1 MGGQTCTN
9 IARLNGDGTFD
20 TNFNAGANGSVYCFS
35 LQSDGRV
42 LVGGSFSI
50 LDGQPH
56 LNIGRL
62 NQDGTI
68 DSSFNPTAGTSGSA
82 VYSLANQID
91 GRIVLGGYFTALNG
105 QTRNYLGRLNGDG
118 SLDSSFDPGANSFVY
133 AVGIQADGAI
143 LAGGWLSTL
152 GGLSRDSI
160 GRVSNTGT
168 TTQSLTITDTN
179 IIWNRTGVGPEVWR
193 TSFEE
198 TTNGTNWIYLGDGQ
212 RITNGWNLQGV
223 QIISNSTI
231 RARGYVTGGEY
242 NGSSWF
248 IEQLTGPGYLP
259 FVSGQPNYFTNNA
272 GSTLNLSVQIS
283 GYPTPNLLWLKDGL
297 PLANGVRISGVNSPY
312 LTVSN
317 VFGADSGAYSVVVS
331 NYLGG
336 STSIVAIASVIDPV
350 ITNQPVGQTIYA
362 GSTATLSVGSVGTTP
377 LSYQW
382 LKNGNPPDGT
392 NATGTQ
398 SPRLTLN
405 STLSADSASY
415 SVLVSNLFGCVTSS
429 VVTLNIKDPAIVT
442 WPSSQTVNPGQNVT
456 FTTTVR
462 GTLPL
467 TIQWFKNGTAI
478 NNATNSTFVITN
490 VTQSDVASYWVVA
503 SNIVGVA
510 TSGVAVLSFNQ
521 AVVDPSDPSFPMMLI
536 GGVSAPVIN
545 ALIPQSNG
553 KLLIGGWFATI
564 NNQPFF
570 NIGRLN
576 ADATPDVSFRAA
588 TDYGVSCMAVQTDGK
603 LLIGGGFTTVNGT
616 ARKYLARLNTDGSL
630 DSGFAPII
638 SSGVTCIAIQAN
650 GKILI
655 GGSFTNVTSQ
665 LERYMARL
673 NTDGTVD
680 NTFSA
685 NTTYSSY
692 GYLVPQCIALQS
704 DDRIIIGGSF
714 RTQYGND
721 FNIARLNTNGVVD
734 SSFYGSA
741 DSSSSGNVSSL
752 CVQPD
757 NKIILVGNF
766 NILSGYQSGNDIGRL
781 NSDGSYDNT
790 FHASTTIPTGCIG
803 LQSDGMVLVG
813 GYYYQNVVRFKT
825 TGVQDTAFAPG
836 SLFSVNTFAE
846 QADGK
851 IFGATLL
858 TTNGYK
864 FSFIRRIVNP
874 TISTQSVFYA
884 GSSIYWL
891 RSGSSPEIQTSI
903 FEVSTN
909 GNDWI
914 TLGSGQRTTNGWKF
928 TGISL
933 PANYSVRARG
943 RTVTGQNNGSS
954 WLVESIAGLPAIT
967 TQPAG
972 QTNNAGSTFGLSVQA
987 GGSSTLVYQWFK
999 DGLPMSDNTQIVG
1012 SKTAS
1017 LIVNNAL
1024 GQNSGVY
1031 SLVVSNAYGHVT
1043 SSNAFVQIIDPII
1056 ITQPT
1061 TQTAISGQTTTFNV
1075 GAFGTQPFSFQ
1086 WRKNGVNILNAQ
1098 SQFLSITNAQ
1108 KTDVAFYDVIITNVY
1123 GSVTSQVASLT
1134 FQISPDSF
1142 YMTADDAI
1150 SSIIPLAD
1158 GKILVGGS
1166 FTNIN
1171 GKYRANLARLN
1182 PDGSLD
1188 LTFSPITSYGV
1199 SCLIAQPDGNYLVGG
1214 GYATNLARV
1223 NRFGT
1228 LDAAF
1233 NAGVDSSVY
1242 SMALQQDGKIVIAGN
1257 FTRVSG
1263 ITNKYIC
1270 RVNSDGTLDAS
1281 FTAKANSFVMGL
1293 ALQPDGKL
1301 LVGGNFTNLSGVACS
1316 RIGRLNS
1323 DGTFDSTFSASANSY
1338 PTDIA
1343 LQPDGK
1349 ILVAGGFT
1357 NLCGQIRQRI
1367 GRLNS
1372 DGTLDLTFNP
1382 AASSTV
1388 SSIALQADG
1397 KIVIGGSFRT
1407 VAGLL
1412 GPRSLDHL

>member
-1 MGGQTCTN
+1 MRGSFKRRSQKGN
-9 IARLNGDGTFD
+9 IA
-20 TNFNAGANGSVYCFS
+20 
-35 LQSDGRV
+35 
-42 LVGGSFSI
+42 
-50 LDGQPH
+50 H
-56 LNIGRL
+56 
-62 NQDGTI
+62 
-68 DSSFNPTAGTSGSA
+68 
-82 VYSLANQID
+82 
-91 GRIVLGGYFTALNG
+91 
-105 QTRNYLGRLNGDG
+105 
-118 SLDSSFDPGANSFVY
+118 
-133 AVGIQADGAI
+133 
-143 LAGGWLSTL
+143 
-152 GGLSRDSI
+152 
-160 GRVSNTGT
+160 
-168 TTQSLTITDTN
+168 
-179 IIWNRTGVGPEVWR
+179 
-193 TSFEE
+193 
-198 TTNGTNWIYLGDGQ
+198 
-212 RITNGWNLQGV
+212 
-223 QIISNSTI
+223 
-231 RARGYVTGGEY
+231 
-242 NGSSWF
+242 
-248 IEQLTGPGYLP
+248 
-259 FVSGQPNYFTNNA
+259 
-272 GSTLNLSVQIS
+272 
-283 GYPTPNLLWLKDGL
+283 
-297 PLANGVRISGVNSPY
+297 
-312 LTVSN
+312 
-317 VFGADSGAYSVVVS
+317 
-331 NYLGG
+331 
-336 STSIVAIASVIDPV
+336 
-350 ITNQPVGQTIYA
+350 
-362 GSTATLSVGSVGTTP
+362 
-377 LSYQW
+377 
-382 LKNGNPPDGT
+382 
-392 NATGTQ
+392 
-398 SPRLTLN
+398 
-405 STLSADSASY
+405 
-415 SVLVSNLFGCVTSS
+415 
-429 VVTLNIKDPAIVT
+429 
-442 WPSSQTVNPGQNVT
+442 
-456 FTTTVR
+456 
-462 GTLPL
+462 
-467 TIQWFKNGTAI
+467 
-478 NNATNSTFVITN
+478 
-490 VTQSDVASYWVVA
+490 
-503 SNIVGVA
+503 
-510 TSGVAVLSFNQ
+510 
-521 AVVDPSDPSFPMMLI
+521 
-536 GGVSAPVIN
+536 
-545 ALIPQSNG
+545 
-553 KLLIGGWFATI
+553 
-564 NNQPFF
+564 
-570 NIGRLN
+570 
-576 ADATPDVSFRAA
+576 
-588 TDYGVSCMAVQTDGK
+588 
-603 LLIGGGFTTVNGT
+603 
-616 ARKYLARLNTDGSL
+616 
-630 DSGFAPII
+630 
-638 SSGVTCIAIQAN
+638 
-650 GKILI
+650 
-655 GGSFTNVTSQ
+655 
-665 LERYMARL
+665 MARL

-1407 VAGLL
+1407 VAGQTNIGIARLNMDGTPDNSLSVNLSTSGNVATTVIQPDGKILIGGTFTSVGGISFSNMARINNYPATQSSSFDGATINWMRTGSAPEVWNAYFAVSTNGTDWQNLGGGQRITAGWRLL
-1412 GPRSLDHL
+1412 NQSLYLNSSIKIRGYVSGHKSNWYIENVFQVDSLTPPMIRSGGSTSGFQTSPFGFYVHGLVGQTVVIQASTDLVNWMPIQTNYISSLSDFIFQDSHSSIYPKRFYRLSLFQGTLPPPQLFNPFITGGLFDLNISGFAGQKIVVEASTNLINWSAVATNILNSSSFLFQDVVTGTFSKMFYRARLQ